1 MSWSVNN
8 FFKKISG
15 CQTTTF
21 YTRYKEMQD
30 YKCRFT
36 FAFTKMAK
44 KNAELYKYNLVPR
57 SIRPK
62 LGNNPV
68 YEVGWNIQDDGYS
81 C

>member
-1 MSWSVNN
+1 MSRSVPIQRNADLP
-8 FFKKISG
+8 S
-15 CQTTTF
+15 
-21 YTRYKEMQD
+21 QD

-36 FAFTKMAK
+36 FAFTKMAG